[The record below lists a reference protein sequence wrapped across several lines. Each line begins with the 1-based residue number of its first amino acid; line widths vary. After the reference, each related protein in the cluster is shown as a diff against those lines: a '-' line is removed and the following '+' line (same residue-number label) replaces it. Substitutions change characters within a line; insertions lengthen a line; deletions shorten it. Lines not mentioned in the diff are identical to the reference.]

1 MVASINDAGVKSP
14 KIEVSTRLGEYDLE
28 RNTELF
34 AGSTV
39 FAGAPSRTKMRNTWS
54 KLLGFKNLKKDWDS
68 YGAAAP
74 DLNAINNAIE
84 FVNKAYELNLPIY
97 FVAPGVNGE
106 VMIEFKAG
114 DDKAAEIYFN
124 PDNSTEMLLFV
135 GDDGF
140 FEGTLDK
147 DLNQLIDFM
156 HN

>member
-1 MVASINDAGVKSP
+1 MIASISDSVVKSP
-14 KIEVSTRLGEYDLE
+14 KIEVSTRLSEYDLE
-28 RNTELF
+28 RNTILF

-39 FAGAPSRTKMRNTWS
+39 FGGAPSRTKTLNAWS
-54 KLLGFKNLKKDWDS
+54 KLLGFKNLKENWDS

-74 DLNAINNAIE
+74 DQNAINNAIE
-84 FVNKAYELNLPIY
+84 FVNRAYELNLPLY

-124 PDNSTEMLLFV
+124 PDNSTEMLLFI
-135 GDDGF
+135 GDDSF
-140 FEGTLDK
+140 FEGTIDK